1 MKLSDIIFENESHYQ
16 KLADKLENELRDT
29 YNRDDI
35 HVSMGAYSGGR
46 SARDPLRNKGFG
58 RVEIMQRE
66 DLPDSEYRNM
76 KNTLIAKGYEITG
89 GANYYDYEPNENEF
103 FPNFKFNFDL

>member
-1 MKLSDIIFENESHYQ
+1 MKLSDIIFENESHYR
-16 KLADKLENELRDT
+16 KLAKKLEDELRDT

-35 HVSMGAYSGGR
+35 HVSMGAYAGGR

-76 KNTLIAKGYEITG
+76 KTILLLVSSFLQLSSALAQHPGSGRLKLG
-89 GANYYDYEPNENEF
+89 GFGIHSE
-103 FPNFKFNFDL
+103 

>member
-1 MKLSDIIFENESHYQ
+1 
-16 KLADKLENELRDT
+16 
-29 YNRDDI
+29 
-35 HVSMGAYSGGR
+35 
-46 SARDPLRNKGFG
+46 
-58 RVEIMQRE
+58 MQRE

-89 GANYYDYEPNENEF
+89 GANYYDYEPDENEY